1 MEVKIPLS
9 KEVII
14 DNKILKIKAVK
25 NPSIDIPET
34 NFAASKITKA
44 LITKEKSP
52 KVMIVSGN
60 PKIFKIGVTI
70 RFKTPKTMAKIIAP
84 LKPSK

>member
-1 MEVKIPLS
+1 M
-9 KEVII
+9 
-14 DNKILKIKAVK
+14 KILKIKAVK
-25 NPSIDIPET
+25 NPSIDIPGT

-70 RFKTPKTMAKIIAP
+70 RFKTPKTMAIAIRSNNGI
-84 LKPSK
+84 LDNFILMDIKVGL